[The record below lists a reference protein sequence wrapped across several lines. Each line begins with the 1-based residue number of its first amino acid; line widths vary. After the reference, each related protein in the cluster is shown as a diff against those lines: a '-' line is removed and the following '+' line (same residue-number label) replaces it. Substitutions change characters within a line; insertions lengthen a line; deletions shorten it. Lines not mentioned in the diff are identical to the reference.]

1 MQSSKR
7 IKLTEKDDTLVKNAK
22 EFAMKLSYFFSNAV
36 INLKIPKFENFDP
49 LLESTDHPTLKV
61 IVKYQGFGRYQN
73 KQ

>member
-1 MQSSKR
+1 
-7 IKLTEKDDTLVKNAK
+7 
-22 EFAMKLSYFFSNAV
+22 MKLSYFFSNAV

-49 LLESTDHPTLKV
+49 LLESIDHPTLKV